1 MSNDFDDEFDDD
13 FEDEEEG
20 GPAGETFEEMLRRL
34 AASGNLTTRHVSDDG
49 EEGESREISV
59 EEFNAQMSGVSQ
71 IKNDYDE
78 NKDDEDDESSSQ
90 QFSIGFGL
98 GSDGSVTRLEDDGS
112 GGLSFSFTLDEDG
125 IEVPEFRCPR
135 CKIKNCE
142 ELDLGSDTYKCNA
155 CGFEFVPEI
164 YKTLETASA
173 YVERA
178 EQNWLEGKYTRVI
191 KDSTAAL
198 NLDPNIRKAYL
209 QRGKALVEKE
219 KMEQAENDFSEA
231 IRISPD
237 YDVAYFERGKTR
249 MYLQKF
255 DDAIADFTK
264 SIDFDPDFAE
274 TFRLRAVGYLQQERY
289 DEAIKDL
296 SEALKRDPGEAQ
308 AWFER
313 GYNYNLLGEH
323 EKAVQDYSE
332 ALRRDSGHRDSY
344 ARRAESYEKLERY
357 QDAITDYKNFLRT
370 IGKGTTADEINERIN
385 ALQLMLNPNVKLVD
399 SPEAEEDSNLIFQRG
414 LERFESEDYEGCI
427 ADLDQAI
434 LLAPENAE
442 FYLARFKVKA
452 KLNDFPGASEDL
464 TKAFLL
470 DPSNEM
476 VKELFNKFT
485 AGEDKQSQVNKLMMS
500 AMEKINSG
508 DLYGCLADLKQAE
521 KLDPDSQWV
530 KDILSEFPASL
541 LNGESDLVEDSD
553 ISEEDKERE
562 RVNQFANSG
571 LDKFKGEDYE
581 GCIDD
586 LSQAIDLNPEDGV
599 WILYKLRGDAKFR
612 LGQNE
617 AALLDYS
624 EVIRLEPNNSM
635 GYLARSLIHLQ
646 NESYD
651 QAIADF
657 DSVLDRHLELDEDD
671 KFASYIRRGY
681 AKLHMDLFTEAILD
695 LSQAIMLRPEDPD
708 AYYYRAEAYKELHE
722 YKSAISDY
730 QFFVRLTDDE
740 DDKAKALGFIQEMEL
755 SLNSESS
762 KQSPTPK
769 SAKGEPNSDIPTE
782 KKTSP
787 DTPKPPLTITET
799 WMQMGKA
806 ALEKGLY
813 PDAVLNFEKVVKKE
827 PHNWEATIYFMRAI
841 GGQTDFENEAWEI
854 FFENINQIKNFILNH
869 LTGNERKA
877 ALMLIA
883 ESVHWYTD
891 LYMNLVKEGRDKR
904 LYDLENQ
911 ADGNTL
917 IGIFNL
923 FCGGIGRLEDSLTFL
938 NSMGDKEL
946 QTIKHAINKSKINW
960 ITTLCEPVKA
970 RMRPWEDGIAYV
982 GIPDDVRFKY
992 ITKYESILDEI
1003 VKVEPE
1009 YKPAKL
1015 IDRLKAP
1022 SSRQE
1027 ALNRPAELAKKQ
1039 ISIDKAREIRIAEYE
1054 RQEYWET
1061 HPEEYAAYLDEEKRK
1076 KEEERARALA
1086 EEQRRAEERKAR
1098 ALAEQK
1104 RKQELFEERK
1114 QKLQKEIDEHNL
1126 KLDELKREADREID
1140 RLRKERE
1147 TLGFLAM
1154 GKKKEIDQKIL
1165 SLEKQLSDFA
1175 AKTDALRKQLKD
1187 LKL

>member
-13 FEDEEEG
+13 FED
-20 GPAGETFEEMLRRL
+20 
-34 AASGNLTTRHVSDDG
+34 
-49 EEGESREISV
+49 
-59 EEFNAQMSGVSQ
+59 
-71 IKNDYDE
+71 
-78 NKDDEDDESSSQ
+78 
-90 QFSIGFGL
+90 
-98 GSDGSVTRLEDDGS
+98 
-112 GGLSFSFTLDEDG
+112 
-125 IEVPEFRCPR
+125 
-135 CKIKNCE
+135 
-142 ELDLGSDTYKCNA
+142 
-155 CGFEFVPEI
+155 
-164 YKTLETASA
+164 
-173 YVERA
+173 
-178 EQNWLEGKYTRVI
+178 
-191 KDSTAAL
+191 
-198 NLDPNIRKAYL
+198 
-209 QRGKALVEKE
+209 
-219 KMEQAENDFSEA
+219 
-231 IRISPD
+231 
-237 YDVAYFERGKTR
+237 
-249 MYLQKF
+249 
-255 DDAIADFTK
+255 
-264 SIDFDPDFAE
+264 
-274 TFRLRAVGYLQQERY
+274 
-289 DEAIKDL
+289 
-296 SEALKRDPGEAQ
+296 
-308 AWFER
+308 
-313 GYNYNLLGEH
+313 
-323 EKAVQDYSE
+323 
-332 ALRRDSGHRDSY
+332 
-344 ARRAESYEKLERY
+344 
-357 QDAITDYKNFLRT
+357 
-370 IGKGTTADEINERIN
+370 
-385 ALQLMLNPNVKLVD
+385 
-399 SPEAEEDSNLIFQRG
+399 AEESNLIFQRAV
-414 LERFESEDYEGCI
+414 ERFESKDYEGCM
-427 ADLDQAI
+427 ADLDYAI
-434 LLAPENAE
+434 HLAPENAE

-681 AKLHMDLFTEAILD
+681 AKLQMDLFTEAILD
-695 LSQAIMLRPEDPD
+695 LSQAILLAPNLPD

-740 DDKAKALGFIQEMEL
+740 DDKAEALGFIQEMGL

-813 PDAVLNFEKVVKKE
+813 PDAVLNFEKVVKEE

-854 FFENINQIKNFILNH
+854 FFENINQIKN
-869 LTGNERKA
+869 
-877 ALMLIA
+877 
-883 ESVHWYTD
+883 
-891 LYMNLVKEGRDKR
+891 
-904 LYDLENQ
+904 
-911 ADGNTL
+911 
-917 IGIFNL
+917 
-923 FCGGIGRLEDSLTFL
+923 
-938 NSMGDKEL
+938 
-946 QTIKHAINKSKINW
+946 
-960 ITTLCEPVKA
+960 
-970 RMRPWEDGIAYV
+970 
-982 GIPDDVRFKY
+982 
-992 ITKYESILDEI
+992 
-1003 VKVEPE
+1003 
-1009 YKPAKL
+1009 
-1015 IDRLKAP
+1015 
-1022 SSRQE
+1022 
-1027 ALNRPAELAKKQ
+1027 
-1039 ISIDKAREIRIAEYE
+1039 
-1054 RQEYWET
+1054 
-1061 HPEEYAAYLDEEKRK
+1061 
-1076 KEEERARALA
+1076 
-1086 EEQRRAEERKAR
+1086 
-1098 ALAEQK
+1098 
-1104 RKQELFEERK
+1104 
-1114 QKLQKEIDEHNL
+1114 
-1126 KLDELKREADREID
+1126 
-1140 RLRKERE
+1140 
-1147 TLGFLAM
+1147 
-1154 GKKKEIDQKIL
+1154 L
-1165 SLEKQLSDFA
+1165 S
-1175 AKTDALRKQLKD
+1175 
-1187 LKL
+1187 